1 MKETHRID
9 MERKGVR
16 VMAVRVMAVHVLVCK
31 SEEKLRAKIM
41 QTNNI

>member
-1 MKETHRID
+1 
-9 MERKGVR
+9 MEGKG
-16 VMAVRVMAVHVLVCK
+16 VRVMAVHVLVCK

>member
-16 VMAVRVMAVHVLVCK
+16 VMAVHVLVLVCK